1 MSIYFNAKFG
11 PGRYFIGDICYAL
24 PDEVYDKI
32 WGDKYEYE
40 EGCYEG
46 FAK

>member
-24 PDEVYDKI
+24 PDEVCMEITRRK
-32 WGDKYEYE
+32 KESL
-40 EGCYEG
+40 
-46 FAK
+46 K